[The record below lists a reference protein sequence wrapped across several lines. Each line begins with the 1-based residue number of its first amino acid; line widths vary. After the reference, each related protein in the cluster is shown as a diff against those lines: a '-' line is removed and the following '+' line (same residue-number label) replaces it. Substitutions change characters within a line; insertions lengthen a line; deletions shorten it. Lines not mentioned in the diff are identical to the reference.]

1 MNIVEWINQNVYHTT
16 SCDKHR
22 RILGQK
28 CICGKD
34 KCISELSKPII
45 EHPDVQKLIKQIV
58 ILQKQNDLLTL
69 GLLQEKNKVAA
80 LNKKIVAQAAYVR
93 ELEAKQP

>member
-22 RILGQK
+22 RVLGQK

-45 EHPDVQKLIKQIV
+45 EHPDVQKLITQIV
-58 ILQKQNDLLTL
+58 ILQK
-69 GLLQEKNKVAA
+69 LLQESLDLHFEFSNNDDFDKWVLKTKQA
-80 LNKKIVAQAAYVR
+80 LGT
-93 ELEAKQP
+93 